1 MKSRLASAS
10 VFFSPLLDSRESPS
24 MNGRGRASK
33 HVTRK
38 QKRTAA
44 LMDAEACGVSS
55 VEEAHDNDEDLPEFL
70 DPDAASSDEDGVRM
84 CGP

>member
-1 MKSRLASAS
+1 LQNSFLKKLLLNNMKSDEIASRFS
-10 VFFSPLLDSRESPS
+10 IRVFFSTPRLERKSQHG
-24 MNGRGRASK
+24 GRGRASK

-55 VEEAHDNDEDLPEFL
+55 VEE
-70 DPDAASSDEDGVRM
+70 
-84 CGP
+84 